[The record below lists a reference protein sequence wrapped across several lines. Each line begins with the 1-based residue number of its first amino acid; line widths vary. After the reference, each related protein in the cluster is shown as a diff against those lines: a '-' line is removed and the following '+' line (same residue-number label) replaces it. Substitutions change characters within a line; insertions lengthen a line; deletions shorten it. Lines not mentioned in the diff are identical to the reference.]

1 VEGVGRRG
9 VVAVG
14 GGGRPAPDLASA
26 AWIRRAPGARV
37 SCGDDDGGG
46 EGEGRV
52 GRGIKNKNIGFRG
65 LI

>member
-9 VVAVG
+9 IVAVG

-52 GRGIKNKNIGFRG
+52 GEGNKK
-65 LI
+65 